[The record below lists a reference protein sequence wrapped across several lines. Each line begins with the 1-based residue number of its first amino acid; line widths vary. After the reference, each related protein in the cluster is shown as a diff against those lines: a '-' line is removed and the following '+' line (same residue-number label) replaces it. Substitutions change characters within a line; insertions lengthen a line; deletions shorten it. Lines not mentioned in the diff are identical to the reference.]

1 MSSQSQ
7 LPTVDERLQTLR
19 DTHGES
25 VSVDELGDV
34 VYGVLET
41 LEGDLMVGRDSANGS
56 IHQELT
62 DLSTYMEQ
70 TRRELATIRPHY
82 TRLEEIPKA
91 TDELDAVVQATE
103 EATDRILDAAE
114 EMEAIAKTADAVT
127 AERVLAVVTKIYEA
141 SNFQDI
147 TGQRITKVLNTL
159 RYAEE
164 KIGMMAELLGHAE
177 DAVEFVDDDPVDEEA
192 DLLEGPQMADAA
204 NSQDDI
210 DALFADLD

>member
-1 MSSQSQ
+1 MSSQ
-7 LPTVDERLQTLR
+7 LAVPTVQERIETLR
-19 DTHGES
+19 DKHGDA
-25 VSVDELGDV
+25 VSLDELGEVIFGMLD
-34 VYGVLET
+34 T
-41 LEGDLMVGRDSANGS
+41 MEGDLTVGRDSANGS
-56 IHQELT
+56 IHRELT
-62 DLSTYMEQ
+62 DLSEYMEQ

-91 TDELDAVVQATE
+91 TDELDAVVAATE

-127 AERVLAVVTKIYEA
+127 SERVLAVVTKIYEA

-147 TGQRITKVLNTL
+147 TGQRISKVLTTL

-164 KIGMMAELLGHAE
+164 KIGMMAELMGHTEETPEQVDEKAE
-177 DAVEFVDDDPVDEEA
+177 DEV
-192 DLLEGPQMADAA
+192 DLLEGPQMADVA

-210 DALFADLD
+210 DALFAEFD